1 MSAMQG
7 MLSENFA
14 RIESRVSRANY
25 GFEFLAHWVEGKYEL
40 RDKLWRAVTRQYYA
54 GNQMKWFLR
63 KVGHP

>member
-25 GFEFLAHWVEGKYEL
+25 GFAFRTKWVESKYEL
-40 RDKLWRAVTRQYYA
+40 RDKLWDAVTRKYFA
-54 GNQMKWFLR
+54 NNQMKWFLR
-63 KVGHP
+63 KVGRP

>member
-25 GFEFLAHWVEGKYEL
+25 GFEFAAPWVEGKYEL
-40 RDKLWRAVTRQYYA
+40 RDKAWCAVTRQYYA
-54 GNQMKWFLR
+54 NNQMKWFLR
-63 KVGHP
+63 KVGRP